1 MKRDVKNLRLAGFV
15 WFCCFALTSMAQKPE
30 PLTLDQAIDFALK
43 HNPEVSATQWKT
55 AARVAGRDAVKAQ
68 RLPAVK
74 LLGAY
79 DYQSE
84 ASRLYPATYNGEP
97 GVFGQGIAGGEVV
110 LSIPLY
116 TGGRISSEI
125 AASELLRQASEG
137 ELSRT
142 REVVVFNV
150 TSLFYSILAQQE
162 VIESVESAVRA
173 IKEHRRSV
181 EELVAA
187 QKAARV
193 DVLRAEVRQ
202 AALEE
207 TRTRELNTL
216 SVQRWALAA
225 LIGLDSNTAPE
236 IDGSLELE
244 NPPECPES
252 ALCLNKALAYRPD
265 YISVQQQTE
274 AQAQAIQSARSG
286 YLPTVSL
293 RAGYGMRW
301 MDDVEDQPAG
311 TDRSQDVGHVGL
323 VAEWSLFSGGSTR
336 ANVRQQ
342 AALYQ
347 ASQDLVRQMQ
357 LQIRTEVESA
367 LSGIAAARVRVATS
381 SKSVE
386 QARESFRIMR
396 EKYDLG
402 KGAMTD
408 VLDAQASLVFAE
420 TSLARARADLAISEA
435 QKKLATGT
443 ILR

>member
-1 MKRDVKNLRLAGFV
+1 MGWGCLSLFFSG
-15 WFCCFALTSMAQKPE
+15 LSMAQKPE
-30 PLTLDQAIDFALK
+30 PLTLDQAIEFALK
-43 HNPEVSATQWKT
+43 HNPEVSATQWQS
-55 AARVAGRDAVKAQ
+55 AASVAGRDAAKAQ
-68 RLPAVK
+68 RLPTVK

-84 ASRLYPATYNGEP
+84 ASRLYPATYNGEQ
-97 GVFGQGIAGGEVV
+97 GLFGQGIAGGELV

-125 AASELLRQASEG
+125 AAAELLRQASEG

-181 EELVAA
+181 EDLVTA

-225 LIGLDSNTAPE
+225 LIGQESNTTPE

-244 NPPECPES
+244 SPPECQES
-252 ALCLNKALAYRPD
+252 SLCLQKAMAYRPD
-265 YISVQQQTE
+265 YASAQQQSGALGKT
-274 AQAQAIQSARSG
+274 IRSARSG

-293 RAGYGMRW
+293 QAGYGVRW
-301 MDDVEDQPAG
+301 MDDVQEQPAG
-311 TDRSQDVGHVGL
+311 TDRSQDVGHIGL
-323 VAEWSLFSGGSTR
+323 VAVWPLFSGGSTG

-342 AALYQ
+342 TALYQ
-347 ASQDLVRQMQ
+347 ASQDRVRQMK

-367 LSGIAAARVRVATS
+367 LTGIASARERVTTS

-386 QARESFRIMR
+386 QARESFRIIR
-396 EKYDLG
+396 EKYELG
-402 KGAMTD
+402 KGAMVD
-408 VLDAQASLVFAE
+408 VLDAQAALVFAE
-420 TSLARARADLAISEA
+420 TSLARARADLAISDA